1 MNVLQTTKLALSRA
15 GDWFLFSG
23 IQEPSGGVARYY
35 RSDLGKNARVSNEIT
50 GYAVSTLLYFA
61 EKTGSAQYRDAG
73 LRAAHFLTHLAWDR
87 ALRTFPFEYSDNCD
101 QPKAH
106 AYFFDCGIIV
116 RGLLAAWRA
125 SGQQRFLDTAVAA
138 GRSMIADFQAE
149 SALHPI
155 LTLPNKCALPY
166 EPKWSACPGCYQL
179 KSAMAWHDLFQE
191 SGEHGFRDAYES
203 ALHAALAN
211 DPVFLPGVDDQEKV
225 MDRLHAYSYFL
236 EGMLPCADRP
246 ACRSAIRNG
255 IERTARY
262 LNQIAPVFARSDVYA
277 QLLRVR
283 LYAAHLGVVALDETA
298 AEHEA
303 SCAAGFQLES
313 DDKRFDGGYL
323 FGRKGSV
330 ALPFVNPV
338 STGFCAQALALWDDY
353 KAGAFTARVHDLV

>member
-1 MNVLQTTKLALSRA
+1 
-15 GDWFLFSG
+15 LFSG
-23 IQEPSGGVARYY
+23 IQEPTGGVARYY

-101 QPKAH
+101 QPKAL

-125 SGQQRFLDTAVAA
+125 SRQEIFLETAIAA
-138 GRSMIADFQAE
+138 GHSMIGDFLAHTTI
-149 SALHPI
+149 HPI
-155 LTLPNKCALPY
+155 LGLPGKCALPY
-166 EPKWSACPGCYQL
+166 EPKWSASPGCYQL
-179 KSAMAWHDLFQE
+179 KSAMAWHDLFE
-191 SGEHGFRDAYES
+191 ETGEDCFRDAYEA

-211 DPVFLPGVDDQEKV
+211 DCDFLPGVDDQEKV
-225 MDRLHAYSYFL
+225 MDRLHAYSYYL

-246 ACRSAIRNG
+246 ACRAAIRNG

-283 LYAAHLGVVALDETA
+283 LYAAHLGVVALDEA
-298 AEHEA
+298 
-303 SCAAGFQLES
+303 AAGNEARCTATFQLES
-313 DDKRFDGGYL
+313 SEKRFDGGYL
-323 FGRKGSV
+323 FGRKGAD

-353 KAGAFTARVHDLV
+353 QAGAFSASVHDLV